1 MIDKLKININDKDLL
16 EILRGGG
23 VSFFLRIL
31 GIVIGLILTW
41 LIAELFESE
50 GLGIYVLSLT
60 LLRMF
65 SLFAKIGLDISS
77 VRFIS
82 SFISQNKFSSIVLF
96 RRKIL
101 IIAAI
106 SSIFSS
112 LLMYFFAIDI
122 SNLMQIDSK
131 YIQLNAFFILPTSFF
146 MINYQSLRGL
156 KRIAEFSFFYR
167 VAQSLFTIIF
177 ILIIYDFNQ
186 SQEIPI
192 YAYLLSILLVSF
204 FSFLSLRYSLNIITK
219 GQESADLELMS
230 YVSLFKVSIP
240 LMLAQSVQFI
250 MAWTDKLMLGAIDTP
265 NVINGLATN
274 AEEVGVYHIAF
285 RLSMFAAIAL
295 MSINSI
301 ISPKI
306 SEMFSRNDMIGL
318 EKIVHQST
326 KIIFW
331 TSLPLVIIF
340 FTFPSFFLGIFGD
353 GEEFQSGIVAF
364 LLLSLARLISA
375 LSGPVGN
382 ILQMTGHQNSYAKIL
397 FLGALINILL
407 NLILIPDY
415 GINGAAIAST
425 SSLIF
430 WNISM
435 VLLVKNKFGFYT
447 FYIPF
452 IKR

>member
-1 MIDKLKININDKDLL
+1 M
-16 EILRGGG
+16 
-23 VSFFLRIL
+23 
-31 GIVIGLILTW
+31 
-41 LIAELFESE
+41 
-50 GLGIYVLSLT
+50 
-60 LLRMF
+60 
-65 SLFAKIGLDISS
+65 
-77 VRFIS
+77 
-82 SFISQNKFSSIVLF
+82 
-96 RRKIL
+96 
-101 IIAAI
+101 
-106 SSIFSS
+106 
-112 LLMYFFAIDI
+112 
-122 SNLMQIDSK
+122 
-131 YIQLNAFFILPTSFF
+131 
-146 MINYQSLRGL
+146 
-156 KRIAEFSFFYR
+156 
-167 VAQSLFTIIF
+167 
-177 ILIIYDFNQ
+177 
-186 SQEIPI
+186 
-192 YAYLLSILLVSF
+192 LV
-204 FSFLSLRYSLNIITK
+204 
-219 GQESADLELMS
+219 
-230 YVSLFKVSIP
+230 
-240 LMLAQSVQFI
+240 
-250 MAWTDKLMLGAIDTP
+250 AIDTP

-397 FLGALINILL
+397 FLGALINVML